1 MPRDKCDIAD
11 TDVGGHTRR
20 KPVRTGARPPP
31 RARKGSL
38 VEVEMIEGHPRQ
50 GVVLEV
56 AGGKWEVPW
65 YEILFNDGERRLVKT
80 RNVRIINRRR
90 RRK

>member
-1 MPRDKCDIAD
+1 
-11 TDVGGHTRR
+11 
-20 KPVRTGARPPP
+20 
-31 RARKGSL
+31 
-38 VEVEMIEGHPRQ
+38 MIEGHPRQ